1 MKTEKAIAERDRAC
15 LCEKDTEC
23 GLNILCST
31 AARRPKLIDL
41 LPELRPAS
49 DGLCERAQAEHDAG
63 TLGL

>member
-1 MKTEKAIAERDRAC
+1 MKTTYHADDDILEIHINDKPV
-15 LCEKDTEC
+15 TGC

-63 TLGL
+63 

>member
-1 MKTEKAIAERDRAC
+1 MVSSNG
-15 LCEKDTEC
+15 C

-31 AARRPKLIDL
+31 AALRPKLIDL

-63 TLGL
+63 ALGLPGFRGQYT